1 MDNKTKAGYIAIVGK
16 PNAGKSTLMN
26 SILGTKLSIVTPKP
40 QTTRKQVLG
49 IHSDDTTQIVFLD
62 TPGILNPKYEMQR
75 LMMDYVNSALEASDA
90 IIFILDVKKYKNDLD
105 EQSVAFLELAKQTG
119 KPILALLNKID
130 LYDDVKAVLPSIQKY
145 SEMGYFQ
152 EIIPMSAL
160 KATHISDLIA
170 TLSKYIPENE
180 FYFDPEE
187 LSTQNERFF
196 VSEIIREQIFMS
208 FAQEIPYSTE
218 IEITQFREKQSKKWF
233 ISADVIVERKSQK
246 IILVGAGGERIK
258 HIGEKARAAIEE
270 HLQQSVYLELF
281 VKVRDNWRNN
291 KGMLKNLGY

>member
-1 MDNKTKAGYIAIVGK
+1 MSQTKAGYIAIVGK

-49 IHSDDTTQIVFLD
+49 IHSDETNQIVFLD

-75 LMMDYVNSALEASDA
+75 LMMDYVNSALEAADA

-105 EQSVAFLELAKQTG
+105 EQSIAFLELAKQTG
-119 KPILALLNKID
+119 KPIIALLNKID

-145 SEMGYFQ
+145 SETGYFQ
-152 EIIPMSAL
+152 EIVPMSAL
-160 KATHISDLIA
+160 KATHISDLIN

>member
-49 IHSDDTTQIVFLD
+49 IHSDETTQIVFLD

-75 LMMDYVNSALEASDA
+75 LMMDYVNSALEAADA

-145 SEMGYFQ
+145 SEMEYFK

>member
-49 IHSDDTTQIVFLD
+49 IHSDETTQIVFLD

-75 LMMDYVNSALEASDA
+75 LMMDYVNSALEAADA

-105 EQSVAFLELAKQTG
+105 EQSVAFLDIAKQTG